1 MLIRDAKQRTDAE
14 QLLQDEW
21 ILKNVD
27 QKEISEDVLLDI
39 GHNLQQFRKYSAF

>member
-1 MLIRDAKQRTDAE
+1 MLLRDAKQRADAE

-21 ILKNVD
+21 IMKNVE

-39 GHNLQQFRKYSAF
+39 SHNLQ